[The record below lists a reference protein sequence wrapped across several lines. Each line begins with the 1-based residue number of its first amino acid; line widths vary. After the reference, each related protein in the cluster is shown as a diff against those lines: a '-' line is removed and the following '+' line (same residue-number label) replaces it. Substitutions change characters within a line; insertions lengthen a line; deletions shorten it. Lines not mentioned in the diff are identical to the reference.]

1 MARYGDA
8 RQGRRGAARPGRAR
22 HGMAGK
28 ARQGAAR
35 PGVAGI
41 AQTAAIERGISGS
54 QTINKKMKLIKE
66 ENDIESKNDE
76 IKKQLEAIANR
87 PAGLNP
93 RTLLT
98 EAANQLSCLHKYF
111 EWDDTEAA
119 LKWREAQAYDLI
131 RRIKVEVITPE
142 NRTLTVRAFW
152 PIKHL
157 EPDGTIDSGKRGSF
171 ILFNNIMDNAEATR
185 QVIANAKSELIA
197 FRTKYS
203 KLAELLE
210 FGALFDEIKKL
221 NSI

>member
-1 MARYGDA
+1 MA
-8 RQGRRGAARPGRAR
+8 
-22 HGMAGK
+22 GMAGPGM
-28 ARQGAAR
+28 ARRGGAWRGLAWR
-35 PGVAGI
+35 GRHSTNRGDRAGYKWI
-41 AQTAAIERGISGS
+41 ANNQK
-54 QTINKKMKLIKE
+54 NMKLIKE

-98 EAANQLSCLHKYF
+98 EAANPLSCLHKYF

-131 RRIKVEVITPE
+131 RRIKVEIITPE

-171 ILFNNIMDNAEATR
+171 ILFNNIMDDAEATR

-197 FRTKYS
+197 FHTKYS

-210 FGALFDEIKKL
+210 FGALFDEMKKL
-221 NSI
+221 NSK